1 MAWLLDRYLS
11 WFKVSLVPGHK
22 PSRHS
27 GFFLAV
33 LIATKRNRIAGTFSR
48 NIFTAPVELS

>member
-1 MAWLLDRYLS
+1 MAWLLDRFLS